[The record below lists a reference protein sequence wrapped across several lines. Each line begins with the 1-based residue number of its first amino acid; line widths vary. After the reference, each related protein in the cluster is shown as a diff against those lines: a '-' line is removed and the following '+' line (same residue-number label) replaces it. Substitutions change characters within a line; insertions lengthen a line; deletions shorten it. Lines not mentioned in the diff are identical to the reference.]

1 MSRNKLS
8 KRLLVLSAAITMMLC
23 QSAFAAEDQVKEEV
37 AAANEAPVVQ
47 MNMQDAMVRAFAT
60 NPAIKIAGFEKDAA
74 RAQYNAARSSRW
86 ITIKGNASAGRGGV
100 DKEWWNREAK
110 KQVVA
115 SGADRIDNSYS
126 NSVTATCLYILA
138 VLFPAPSRVLKQAIN
153 LLS

>member
-74 RAQYNAARSSRW
+74 RASLNAARSSRW

-100 DKEWWNREAK
+100 DKEWWNRPANQ
-110 KQVVA
+110 QVA
-115 SGADRIDNSYS
+115 TSGAERIDNSYS
-126 NSVTATCLYILA
+126 VEKTKVS
-138 VLFPAPSRVLKQAIN
+138 
-153 LLS
+153 

>member
-74 RAQYNAARSSRW
+74 RASLNAAR
-86 ITIKGNASAGRGGV
+86 AGRGVKITGSASASRGGANEDFADKYLQGV
-100 DKEWWNREAK
+100 K
-110 KQVVA
+110 
-115 SGADRIDNSYS
+115 GIDNTYG
-126 NSVTATCLYILA
+126 SVMGRKGRLEG
-138 VLFPAPSRVLKQAIN
+138 RRHQDD
-153 LLS
+153 

>member
-74 RAQYNAARSSRW
+74 RATLNAAR
-86 ITIKGNASAGRGGV
+86 AGRGVKITG
-100 DKEWWNREAK
+100 
-110 KQVVA
+110 
-115 SGADRIDNSYS
+115 S
-126 NSVTATCLYILA
+126 
-138 VLFPAPSRVLKQAIN
+138 AIN
-153 LLS
+153 NVSANVIEVKFQPTKSKYFSGPTKPPKPNPAL